1 MTSRHGPRFL
11 VTADPL
17 DRLDP
22 RFDLGVYLSEE
33 LLSRGLRVDYLDLE
47 GVQPPEA
54 MGELMERLPVRQVLG
69 AHRDRRPP
77 WDLGPEEQVSA
88 TEYGIMLHRKDPP
101 VDERYRAWHEP
112 FAALPRSVVQ
122 INRPPATYELSE
134 HTLHLRFPR
143 WAAPTSIC
151 RSAAEVEAAVRA
163 TTSKE
168 AVLKP
173 LNTYC
178 GMGIEFVPTDHPRDK
193 LQDFWSEWGPV
204 VTVQPYLDAVT
215 SDGDIR
221 VLTIGRTVLGAVRRL
236 PAEGSRL
243 ANLHAGGVAAS
254 AEPTAEQLEAC
265 RDVAAELEPEGL
277 LLLGLDFI
285 GGRLTEI
292 NFTSPTLLVQ
302 IEELSGGSPR
312 ARLADEL
319 ERLAAAASDS

>member
-1 MTSRHGPRFL
+1 MTSRRGPRVL

-33 LLSRGLRVDYLDLE
+33 LLARDLRVDYLDLE
-47 GVQPPEA
+47 GVQPPGA
-54 MGELMERLPVRQVLG
+54 MGDLMERLPVRRVLRVDLE
-69 AHRDRRPP
+69 HRPP
-77 WDLGPEEQVSA
+77 WELGPEEEVPA
-88 TEYGIMLHRKDPP
+88 TAYGVILHRKDPP

-112 FAALPRSVVQ
+112 FAALPRSIVQ

-151 RSAAEVEAAVRA
+151 RSAAELEAAVRA
-163 TTSKE
+163 TDSVE
-168 AVLKP
+168 VVLKP

-178 GMGIEFVPTDHPRDK
+178 GMGIQFVPKDVPAEK
-193 LQDFWSEWGPV
+193 LQEFWEEWGPV
-204 VTVQPYLDAVT
+204 VTSQPYLEVVT

-221 VLTIGRTVLGAVRRL
+221 VLTIGQEVLGAVRRL
-236 PAEGSRL
+236 PPEGSRL

-254 AEPTAEQLEAC
+254 AQPTAEQLEAC
-265 RDVAAELEPEGL
+265 REVAAALEPEGL
-277 LLLGLDFI
+277 FLLGLDFI

-312 ARLADEL
+312 TRLADEL
-319 ERLAAAASDS
+319 ERLAAAHS